1 MKQIFWKIQTIPQ
14 TQELEIGSK
23 EFNLYKEKYREHN
36 KLETDEDVL
45 NDYYTSASK
54 NPLWGKIYS
63 LSIGFVDEATNVARI
78 KVFKGEERDIIQNF
92 LNTCNE
98 HFKASKIIGYNLSF
112 LLPFL
117 RSRMLKN
124 NIQLQGLHSGL
135 IDLNCKPWT
144 LQGICLQDGFK
155 GIGWWSNSLE
165 ELAYLLNLET
175 NFIDGKEVYL
185 NYVAEKYKELDESI
199 INETFTLINCH
210 KIINGEDPCK
220 ELNSTIVILENVKE
234 IKQPI
239 LTQLFETKQ
248 FNQEVKDYLISLKI
262 AKKDKET
269 VEKLV
274 LSHYKEIINVM
285 AQNKRELVEIN
296 KQRTDEVREFF
307 KTLK

>member
-1 MKQIFWKIQTIPQ
+1 MEQKKLEVKQIYWKVQTIPQ
-14 TQELEIGSK
+14 TNELEIGSK

-36 KLETDEDVL
+36 KLETDVDVIF
-45 NDYYTSASK
+45 DYYNNASK

-78 KVFKGEERDIIQNF
+78 KVFKGEEKDIIQNF

-165 ELAYLLNLET
+165 ELAYLLSLET

-185 NYVAEKYKELDESI
+185 NYAAEKYKELDESI
-199 INETFTLINCH
+199 IDETFTLINCH
-210 KIINGEDPCK
+210 KIINGEEPCK
-220 ELNSTIVILENVKE
+220 ELNSTVVILENVKE
-234 IKQPI
+234 VKQPI
-239 LTQLFETKQ
+239 LAQLFETKQ
-248 FNQEVKDYLISLKI
+248 FNQEVKDYLRGLKPITSEDKVNLIKIILANYQAKGDKVGVKKAKEKEVTDFIS
-262 AKKDKET
+262 
-269 VEKLV
+269 KL
-274 LSHYKEIINVM
+274 
-285 AQNKRELVEIN
+285 
-296 KQRTDEVREFF
+296 
-307 KTLK
+307 

>member
-14 TQELEIGSK
+14 TQELEVNSK

-296 KQRTDEVREFF
+296 KQRTEEVREFF